1 MRLARSGVIFE
12 KALGMPQVLMLGVL
26 LAAWPGVAA
35 AGQQSVLRCYGVET
49 EIGIVARR
57 DYVDDRGFVVKE
69 VLYRSGDRTGAR
81 TCAEDMLRVYSITTI
96 TRDALG
102 RSVVET
108 ELSPAGEVQRV
119 VRHEYQ
125 GDSKEPA
132 RDILSAPDGTRRYEI
147 RRQAGGR
154 STNLYYNSG
163 GLVVG
168 VIGPLPT
175 DVQYAVRW
183 GTEVDGWSCGIA
195 VANGSLY
202 LHLKNG
208 TMNETTATF
217 VEGFDSALR
226 DARGAVVPL
235 LPAYAAKRAAME
247 KSRGFG
253 RLIGAR
259 EAAFYTYPLESRYGK
274 LPAGHYSLAVWHPHP
289 ISGVML
295 LSNAYEF
302 DIVP

>member
-1 MRLARSGVIFE
+1 MR
-12 KALGMPQVLMLGVL
+12 QVVVLGVL
-26 LAAWPGVAA
+26 LAAWPRVTAA
-35 AGQQSVLRCYGVET
+35 EQPQSVLRCYGVET

-57 DYVDDRGFVVKE
+57 DYFDDRGFVVKE
-69 VLYRSGDRTGAR
+69 VLYRSNDRTGGR
-81 TCAEDMLRVYSITTI
+81 TCAEDTLRVYSVKTI
-96 TRDALG
+96 TRDGFG

-108 ELSPAGEVQRV
+108 ELSPNGDVERV
-119 VRHEYQ
+119 LRHEYQ
-125 GDSKEPA
+125 GDSKEPS

-147 RRQAGGR
+147 RRQANGR
-154 STNLYYNSG
+154 STNLYYDSR

-202 LHLKNG
+202 VHLKNG
-208 TMNETTATF
+208 TQKETTATF
-217 VEGFDSALR
+217 VDGFETALR

-235 LPAYAAKRAAME
+235 LTAYAAKRPAMQ

-253 RLIGAR
+253 RLVGAR
-259 EAAFYTYPLESRYGK
+259 EAAFYTYPLEPRYGK
-274 LPAGHYSLAVWHPHP
+274 LPAGHYTLAVWHPHP
-289 ISGVML
+289 ITGVML
-295 LSNAYEF
+295 LSNTYEF
-302 DIVP
+302 DVQ